1 MKNMVIVMNNI
12 KYVLIYYVR
21 SKYLGMKKQRIE
33 LFKTRKELTDYM
45 YKNKLTL
52 DNCQVFEEIK

>member
-1 MKNMVIVMNNI
+1 MVIVMKNSI

-33 LFKTRKELTDYM
+33 LFKTRKELTNYM
-45 YKNKLTL
+45 YKNKLTF
-52 DNCQVFEEIK
+52 DMCQVFQEVK